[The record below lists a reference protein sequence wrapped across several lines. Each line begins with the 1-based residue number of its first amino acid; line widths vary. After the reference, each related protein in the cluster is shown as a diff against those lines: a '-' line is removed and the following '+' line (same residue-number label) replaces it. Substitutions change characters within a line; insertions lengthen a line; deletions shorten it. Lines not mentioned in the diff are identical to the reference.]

1 MAAEHNLDRLGDEL
15 EEQKAGSAEILNR
28 LRTEVHRSLLDTTD
42 LRVLQ
47 QLSETELHSRI
58 RLTTREITEQL
69 GLVLT
74 GAMMER
80 IQGDVMAELRGF
92 GPLQTLLDDVSV
104 SEIMVNGPER
114 IYVERNG
121 KLEPT
126 ELAFADDTHL
136 MRIIDK
142 IIAPLGRRLDEA
154 MPMVDAR
161 LPDGSRVNAIIPPIS
176 LCGPALTIRKF
187 AKDPLSPQDLVKFST
202 WTEEMLQF
210 LQICVKGRLNIMVAG
225 GTGSGK
231 TTTLNVLSSFI
242 PSNERIVTIEDA
254 AELQLQQEHV
264 VTLESRPPNLEGKGE
279 ISVRQLVRNA
289 LRMRP
294 DRIIVGEVRGAEALD
309 MLQAMNTGHD
319 GSLST
324 LHSNSPRDTLSRL
337 ETMVLMAGMELPSR
351 SIREQISSAV
361 DLVVQQARMR
371 DGTRRVTDITE
382 VQRME
387 GDTIT
392 LQDLYHFQLQGVDKE
407 DRIVGQYICTGLR
420 PRFLDKLISQ
430 GIELP
435 PSLKEVW
442 GVTHSEAGGVLT

>member
-254 AELQLQQEHV
+254 AELQLQQEHI
-264 VTLESRPPNLEGKGE
+264 VTLESRPPILEGKGE

>member
-47 QLSETELHSRI
+47 QLSETELYSRI

-187 AKDPLSPQDLVKFST
+187 AKDPLTPQDLVKFST